1 MEKIWDNMMSAL
13 VGSNPQAFLDLVLP
27 GCSFIRHYRNK
38 LANSERQPDA
48 IIEAWHPIDGRF
60 IFNPEF
66 QTYKED
72 HIPERL
78 LLYNVLLWWQ
88 YEQLPVRSEV
98 IYLTRNEKIEQP
110 PLCQPMPGEPNKD
123 RVRFEYGNTA
133 MWKKLPEDLL
143 RLRHMELL
151 PLLPLTRGGMKREV
165 VEDMF
170 ARLHGERNRHLA
182 TMGFLFAT
190 LAFRRAKRKD
200 DQEWLERRFKSMHD
214 ILRESPAYQW
224 ILEEGREE
232 GREEG
237 IQAMQQAAINVV
249 VARFPK
255 LEPLA
260 RARIT
265 TVSNLERLQ
274 HLIIDLSI
282 AHSQEEM
289 ERVLLSLDADA

>member
-1 MEKIWDNMMSAL
+1 
-13 VGSNPQAFLDLVLP
+13 
-27 GCSFIRHYRNK
+27 
-38 LANSERQPDA
+38 
-48 IIEAWHPIDGRF
+48 
-60 IFNPEF
+60 
-66 QTYKED
+66 
-72 HIPERL
+72 
-78 LLYNVLLWWQ
+78 
-88 YEQLPVRSEV
+88 
-98 IYLTRNEKIEQP
+98 
-110 PLCQPMPGEPNKD
+110 
-123 RVRFEYGNTA
+123 
-133 MWKKLPEDLL
+133 
-143 RLRHMELL
+143 
-151 PLLPLTRGGMKREV
+151 MKREV

-182 TMGFLFAT
+182 TMGFLFAG
-190 LAFRRAKRKD
+190 LAFRRSRRKS
-200 DQEWLERRFKSMHD
+200 DQEWLERRFSHMHD
-214 ILRESPAYQW
+214 ILRESPVYQW
-224 ILEEGREE
+224 ILDEGREE

-237 IQAMQQAAINVV
+237 IQQGREEGIQQGMQQAVINMV